1 MSSISIGPLDTSLP
15 GLAGNDVF
23 QEALL
28 KKFLTQG
35 SVDRF
40 GGGSGGSG
48 GGPGGGPV
56 LLVVAEGGAFFSFT
70 APGLPLE
77 VWPC

>member
-1 MSSISIGPLDTSLP
+1 VSSISIGPLDTSLP

-40 GGGSGGSG
+40 GGGSGG
-48 GGPGGGPV
+48 GPGGGPV